1 MVFFSLASSGNE
13 MDRDKP
19 KPLSK
24 AELPGPYIFFVV
36 VVNNSLIEIFTFEK
50 FTFHKIHP
58 FKV

>member
-1 MVFFSLASSGNE
+1 

-24 AELPGPYIFFVV
+24 AELPGPCIVFVV
-36 VVNNSLIEIFTFEK
+36 VVNNSLNEIFTFEK